1 MLKILNFDDWIDY
14 FYGWQ
19 KDIGLDA
26 PEFKEYRFEAKY
38 GEIPVSEIEFG
49 DYRGQLRWKTVM
61 HIPDQRIRDAALNL
75 IVYQGDTEFA
85 SVEQQR
91 RLFETAP
98 SRYDY
103 LSLVRV
109 MTEEMRHGW
118 QMSHLLVTQFGR
130 SGRIEAQKLLERR
143 AFTDN
148 RLLGAFNEQVNNWL
162 DFFTYTQFVDRDGK
176 FQLTMLSYSGFLP
189 LAQSMIPM
197 LKEES
202 FHLGTGN
209 NGLMRILKAGL
220 IPTSIMQKYFNKWL
234 PTSFDLFGTDH
245 SSSAHWAYVWG
256 LKGRYN
262 ERAAGGDPNKEGL
275 NEARALSPGSR
286 EADGPPEQID
296 SRRPAETQGARPEIQ
311 PADRAAR
318 RQALHLGRGTPHSR
332 RVREIFA
339 DGNALGGGRPSSR
352 DHHEG
357 ERLDPAQKG
366 RGICPFGG
374 RDASE
379 PRKVHLNSSLRI
391 LRRASLARLILV
403 HILLG
408 R

>member
-1 MLKILNFDDWIDY
+1 MLRVSNFDDWIDY

-26 PEFKEYRFEAKY
+26 PEFSQYKFEAKY
-38 GEIPVSEIEFG
+38 GQLPNNEIEFG
-49 DYRGQLRWKTVM
+49 DYKGQLRWKSVM

-91 RLFETAP
+91 HLFETAP

-118 QMSHLLVTQFGR
+118 QMSHLLVSQFGR

-143 AFTDN
+143 AFTDD
-148 RLLGAFNEQVNNWL
+148 RLLGAFNEIVANWL

-176 FQLTMLSYSGFLP
+176 FQLTMLSFSGFEP
-189 LAQSMIPM
+189 LAQSMLPM

-202 FHLGTGN
+202 YHLGTGN
-209 NGLMRILKAGL
+209 NGLRRIVQAGK
-220 IPTSIMQKYFNKWL
+220 IPTEIMQRYYNKWL

-245 SSSAHWAYVWG
+245 SSSAQWAYVWG

-262 ERAAGGDPNKEGL
+262 ERDVADHAADKEKL
-275 NEARALSPGSR
+275 N
-286 EADGPPEQID
+286 DD
-296 SRRPAETQGARPEIQ
+296 
-311 PADRAAR
+311 
-318 RQALHLGRGTPHSR
+318 
-332 RVREIFA
+332 
-339 DGNALGGGRPSSR
+339 
-352 DHHEG
+352 
-357 ERLDPAQKG
+357 
-366 RGICPFGG
+366 
-374 RDASE
+374 
-379 PRKVHLNSSLRI
+379 
-391 LRRASLARLILV
+391 ARLLYREETVKLTELLNKLV
-403 HILLG
+403 PEDQPKLRVPDIKFNRQIGQYKGQYWTVEGKQLTAEEYRKYLPTVLPNDEDKQTLVSIMKEKDWIAAKKEEVPQ
-408 R
+408 

>member
-1 MLKILNFDDWIDY
+1 MLKISTFDDWIDY

-26 PEFKEYRFEAKY
+26 PEFKQYRFEAKY
-38 GEIPVSEIEFG
+38 GHLPVPEIEFG
-49 DYRGQLRWKTVM
+49 DYRGQLRWKSVM

-91 RLFETAP
+91 RLFETSP

-118 QMSHLLVTQFGR
+118 QMSHLLITQFGR

-143 AFTDN
+143 AFTDD
-148 RLLGAFNEQVNNWL
+148 RLLGAFNQPVNDWL

-176 FQLTMLSYSGFLP
+176 FQLTMLSYSAFQP
-189 LAQSMIPM
+189 LGESMLPM

-209 NGLMRILKAGL
+209 NGLQRVVKAGKVP
-220 IPTSIMQKYFNKWL
+220 IPIVQRYFNKWL

-245 SSSAHWAYVWG
+245 SSSAHWSYVWG

-262 ERAAGGDPNKEGL
+262 ERSAGADAQKENL
-275 NEARALSPGSR
+275 N
-286 EADGPPEQID
+286 D
-296 SRRPAETQGARPEIQ
+296 S
-311 PADRAAR
+311 AR
-318 RQALHLGRGTPHSR
+318 RLYYEEVLKLTETLNKSIPGDEPKLVVPDLKFNRQIGEYAGKCFDLAGKEMTREEFDAYLPSVLPTDKDRETLAMIFKEKDWIAPRGEKEFEPS
-332 RVREIFA
+332 EGA
-339 DGNALGGGRPSSR
+339 QRP
-352 DHHEG
+352 
-357 ERLDPAQKG
+357 
-366 RGICPFGG
+366 
-374 RDASE
+374 
-379 PRKVHLNSSLRI
+379 N
-391 LRRASLARLILV
+391 
-403 HILLG
+403 
-408 R
+408 

>member
-1 MLKILNFDDWIDY
+1 MLRITNFDDWIDY

-26 PEFKEYRFEAKY
+26 PEFKDYRFEAKY
-38 GEIPVSEIEFG
+38 GDVPFPEIEFG
-49 DYRGQLRWKTVM
+49 DYKGQLRWKTVM

-148 RLLGAFNEQVNNWL
+148 RLLGAFNEIVNNWL

-189 LAQSMIPM
+189 LAQSMLPM

-209 NGLMRILKAGL
+209 NGLLRIVKAGR
-220 IPTSIMQKYFNKWL
+220 IPSTIIQRYFNKWL

-256 LKGRYN
+256 IKGRYN
-262 ERAAGGDPNKEGL
+262 ERAAGEEADKEHL
-275 NEARALSPGSR
+275 NETSR
-286 EADGPPEQID
+286 ELYRQEAVRLTDLLNKSIPEDQPKLQV
-296 SRRPAETQGARPEIQ
+296 PALKFNRKIGQYAGQHFNVRGEPLSAEEYEKYLPTVLPSEQNDKMLQTIFKEKDWIVPKKEDEFEPSEGARPRK
-311 PADRAAR
+311 PA
-318 RQALHLGRGTPHSR
+318 TY
-332 RVREIFA
+332 I
-339 DGNALGGGRPSSR
+339 
-352 DHHEG
+352 
-357 ERLDPAQKG
+357 
-366 RGICPFGG
+366 
-374 RDASE
+374 
-379 PRKVHLNSSLRI
+379 
-391 LRRASLARLILV
+391 
-403 HILLG
+403 
-408 R
+408 

>member
-1 MLKILNFDDWIDY
+1 MSSGEEEEMLRLSNFDDWIDY

-26 PEFKEYRFEAKY
+26 PEFREYKFEAKY
-38 GEIPVSEIEFG
+38 GQLPVDEIEFG
-49 DYRGQLRWKTVM
+49 DYKGSLRWKSVM
-61 HIPDQRIRDAALNL
+61 HIPDQRIRDAASNL

-91 RLFETAP
+91 HLFETAP

-143 AFTDN
+143 AFTDD
-148 RLLGAFNEQVNNWL
+148 RLLGAFNEIVANWL
-162 DFFTYTQFVDRDGK
+162 DFYTYTQFVDRDGK
-176 FQLTMLSYSGFLP
+176 FQLTMLSYSGFQP
-189 LAQSMIPM
+189 LAQSMLPM

-209 NGLMRILKAGL
+209 NGLRRIVQAGK
-220 IPTSIMQKYFNKWL
+220 IPIPIIQRYYNKWL

-245 SSSAHWAYVWG
+245 SSSAQWAYVWG

-262 ERAAGGDPNKEGL
+262 EREAPDTIDKAELNDNARQLYRQETEKLTDLLNKLIPEDQPKLRVPDIRFNRQIGQYK
-275 NEARALSPGSR
+275 GQYWTV
-286 EADGPPEQID
+286 DGKQLTSEEYASYLPTVVPT
-296 SRRPAETQGARPEIQ
+296 AEDKQV
-311 PADRAAR
+311 
-318 RQALHLGRGTPHSR
+318 L
-332 RVREIFA
+332 
-339 DGNALGGGRPSSR
+339 
-352 DHHEG
+352 
-357 ERLDPAQKG
+357 
-366 RGICPFGG
+366 
-374 RDASE
+374 ASIMKE
-379 PRKVHLNSSLRI
+379 NDWIAPKKEEVPQ
-391 LRRASLARLILV
+391 
-403 HILLG
+403 
-408 R
+408 

>member
-275 NEARALSPGSR
+275 NEAARELYHQEVEKLTDLLNKSIPEDQPKLKVPDLKFNRQIGQHAGKHFTLDGEPLTAEEYEKYLPTVMPSAEDDRVLASIMKEKDWILPKKEEEFVPSEGATPRSP
-286 EADGPPEQID
+286 AKYI
-296 SRRPAETQGARPEIQ
+296 
-311 PADRAAR
+311 
-318 RQALHLGRGTPHSR
+318 
-332 RVREIFA
+332 
-339 DGNALGGGRPSSR
+339 
-352 DHHEG
+352 
-357 ERLDPAQKG
+357 
-366 RGICPFGG
+366 
-374 RDASE
+374 
-379 PRKVHLNSSLRI
+379 
-391 LRRASLARLILV
+391 
-403 HILLG
+403 
-408 R
+408 

>member
-1 MLKILNFDDWIDY
+1 MLRISTFDDWIDY

-26 PEFKEYRFEAKY
+26 PEFREYRFEAKY
-38 GEIPVSEIEFG
+38 GEVSPEIEFG
-49 DYRGQLRWKTVM
+49 DYKGQLRWKTVM
-61 HIPDQRIRDAALNL
+61 HIPDQRVRDAALNL

-118 QMSHLLVTQFGR
+118 QMSHVLVSQFGR
-130 SGRIEAQKLLERR
+130 SGRLEAQKLLERR

-148 RLLGAFNEQVNNWL
+148 RLLGAFNEHVNNWL

-176 FQLTMLSYSGFLP
+176 FQLTMLSHSGFQP

-209 NGLMRILKAGL
+209 SGLQRIVKAGRVPVP
-220 IPTSIMQKYFNKWL
+220 IIQRYFNKWL
-234 PTSFDLFGTDH
+234 PTSYDLFGTDH

-256 LKGRYN
+256 IKGRYN
-262 ERAAGGDPNKEGL
+262 ERTAGTEADRANLNDAARHLYYEEVSKLTETLNKSIAENQPKLVVPDLKFNRQIGEYAGKHFSVTGEPMTAEEFEKYLPTVLPSEEDQRALQDIFKEKGWIVAKKEEEFEPSEG
-275 NEARALSPGSR
+275 ARAG
-286 EADGPPEQID
+286 
-296 SRRPAETQGARPEIQ
+296 GARP
-311 PADRAAR
+311 
-318 RQALHLGRGTPHSR
+318 
-332 RVREIFA
+332 V
-339 DGNALGGGRPSSR
+339 
-352 DHHEG
+352 
-357 ERLDPAQKG
+357 
-366 RGICPFGG
+366 
-374 RDASE
+374 
-379 PRKVHLNSSLRI
+379 
-391 LRRASLARLILV
+391 
-403 HILLG
+403 
-408 R
+408 

>member
-1 MLKILNFDDWIDY
+1 MLRISNFDDWIDY
-14 FYGWQ
+14 FYAWQ

-38 GEIPVSEIEFG
+38 GQVTPEIEFG
-49 DYRGQLRWKTVM
+49 GYKGQLRWKTLM

-91 RLFETAP
+91 RLFATAP

-103 LSLVRV
+103 LSLLRV

-118 QMSHLLVTQFGR
+118 QMSHLLITQFGR

-148 RLLGAFNEQVNNWL
+148 RLLGAFNEIVNNWL
-162 DFFTYTQFVDRDGK
+162 DFFTYTHFVDRDGK
-176 FQLTMLSYSGFLP
+176 FQLTMLSHSAFLP
-189 LAQSMIPM
+189 LAQSMPPM

-209 NGLMRILKAGL
+209 NGLLRIVKAGKIPIPL
-220 IPTSIMQKYFNKWL
+220 IQKYFNKWL
-234 PTSFDLFGTDH
+234 PTSYDLFGTDH

-262 ERAAGGDPNKEGL
+262 ERTAGVEANQEHL
-275 NEARALSPGSR
+275 NESARELYFEEVRKLTDLVNKAIPEGQPKLTVPDLKFNRRIGQYAGKSYNVIGEPMTAEDFEKYLPTVLPSAEDDKSLESFFKEKGWIQPKR
-286 EADGPPEQID
+286 EEEFEPSE
-296 SRRPAETQGARPEIQ
+296 GARPS
-311 PADRAAR
+311 
-318 RQALHLGRGTPHSR
+318 GSR
-332 RVREIFA
+332 V
-339 DGNALGGGRPSSR
+339 
-352 DHHEG
+352 
-357 ERLDPAQKG
+357 Q
-366 RGICPFGG
+366 
-374 RDASE
+374 
-379 PRKVHLNSSLRI
+379 
-391 LRRASLARLILV
+391 
-403 HILLG
+403 
-408 R
+408 

>member
-1 MLKILNFDDWIDY
+1 MLRVSNFDDWIDY

-26 PEFKEYRFEAKY
+26 PEFRSYQFEAKY
-38 GEIPVSEIEFG
+38 GQLPNDEIEFG
-49 DYRGQLRWKTVM
+49 DYKGHLRWKTVM

-91 RLFETAP
+91 RLFESAP

-148 RLLGAFNEQVNNWL
+148 RLLGAFNEIVDNWL
-162 DFFTYTQFVDRDGK
+162 DFYTYTQFVDRDGK

-189 LAQSMIPM
+189 LGQSMPPM

-209 NGLMRILKAGL
+209 NGLRRIVHAGK
-220 IPTSIMQKYFNKWL
+220 IPVPIIQRYYNKWL

-245 SSSAHWAYVWG
+245 SSSAQWAYVWG

-262 ERAAGGDPNKEGL
+262 EREADPEANKERL
-275 NEARALSPGSR
+275 NENARELYRQEAQKLTDSINKLIPPDQAKLVVPDLRFNRQIGEHKSKHFTVEGHALTAEEYQEYLPDVLPS
-286 EADGPPEQID
+286 EADKEVLRSIMKEKDWIAPKK
-296 SRRPAETQGARPEIQ
+296 ETEFEPSEGAR
-311 PADRAAR
+311 R
-318 RQALHLGRGTPHSR
+318 TS
-332 RVREIFA
+332 
-339 DGNALGGGRPSSR
+339 
-352 DHHEG
+352 
-357 ERLDPAQKG
+357 
-366 RGICPFGG
+366 
-374 RDASE
+374 
-379 PRKVHLNSSLRI
+379 
-391 LRRASLARLILV
+391 
-403 HILLG
+403 
-408 R
+408 

>member
-148 RLLGAFNEQVNNWL
+148 RLLGAFNEQVHNWL

-275 NEARALSPGSR
+275 NEAARELYHQEVEKLTDLLNKSIPEDQPKLKVPDLKFNRQIGQHAGKHFTLDGEPLTAEEYEKYLPTVMPSAEDDRVLASIMKEKDWILPKKEEEFVPSEGATPRSP
-286 EADGPPEQID
+286 AKYI
-296 SRRPAETQGARPEIQ
+296 
-311 PADRAAR
+311 
-318 RQALHLGRGTPHSR
+318 
-332 RVREIFA
+332 
-339 DGNALGGGRPSSR
+339 
-352 DHHEG
+352 
-357 ERLDPAQKG
+357 
-366 RGICPFGG
+366 
-374 RDASE
+374 
-379 PRKVHLNSSLRI
+379 
-391 LRRASLARLILV
+391 
-403 HILLG
+403 
-408 R
+408 

>member
-1 MLKILNFDDWIDY
+1 MLKITNFDDWVDY

-26 PEFKEYRFEAKY
+26 PEFKEFRFEAKY
-38 GEIPVSEIEFG
+38 GEVAPEIAFG
-49 DYRGQLRWKTVM
+49 DYKGQLRWKTVM

-75 IVYQGDTEFA
+75 VVYQGDTEFA

-98 SRYDY
+98 SRYDF

-118 QMSHLLVTQFGR
+118 QMSHVLISQFGR

-143 AFTDN
+143 AYSDE
-148 RLLGAFNEQVNNWL
+148 RLLGAFNQPVRNWL

-176 FQLTMLSYSGFLP
+176 FQLTMLSHSAFLP
-189 LAQSMIPM
+189 VAQSMIPM

-209 NGLMRILKAGL
+209 NGLQRIVKAGKV
-220 IPTSIMQKYFNKWL
+220 PTSIVQKYFTKWL
-234 PTSFDLFGTDH
+234 PTSYDLFGTDH

-262 ERAAGGDPNKEGL
+262 EPSAGETADLDELNDNARRLYHEEASKLTATLNKSIPDGQTKLIVPDIKFNRQIGRYAGQCYTVTGEPIEKEKYEGYLASVMPSEKDEQILQDIFKEGGWIVPKG
-275 NEARALSPGSR
+275 EAEFEPS
-286 EADGPPEQID
+286 E
-296 SRRPAETQGARPEIQ
+296 GAR
-311 PADRAAR
+311 
-318 RQALHLGRGTPHSR
+318 
-332 RVREIFA
+332 
-339 DGNALGGGRPSSR
+339 
-352 DHHEG
+352 
-357 ERLDPAQKG
+357 
-366 RGICPFGG
+366 
-374 RDASE
+374 
-379 PRKVHLNSSLRI
+379 RKN
-391 LRRASLARLILV
+391 
-403 HILLG
+403 
-408 R
+408 

>member
-1 MLKILNFDDWIDY
+1 MLKVSTFDDWIDY

-26 PEFKEYRFEAKY
+26 PEFRQYKFEAKY
-38 GEIPVSEIEFG
+38 GQLPHNEIEFG
-49 DYRGQLRWKTVM
+49 DYKGRLRWTTVM

-91 RLFETAP
+91 RLFDTAP

-109 MTEEMRHGW
+109 MAEEMRHGW

-148 RLLGAFNEQVNNWL
+148 RLLGAFNETVQNWL
-162 DFFTYTQFVDRDGK
+162 DFYTYTQFVDRDGK
-176 FQLTMLSYSGFLP
+176 FQLTMLSSSGFQP
-189 LAQSMIPM
+189 LGQSMIPM

-202 FHLGTGN
+202 FHMGTGN
-209 NGLMRILKAGL
+209 NGLRRIVQAGR
-220 IPTSIMQKYFNKWL
+220 IPISIMQKYYNKWL

-245 SSSAHWAYVWG
+245 SSSAQWAYVWG

-262 ERAAGGDPNKEGL
+262 ERDAHEAVDKEHL
-275 NEARALSPGSR
+275 NEAARDLYRQEAQRLTDSLNKLIPEDQPKLVVPDLKFNRQIGEHRGKSYSVTGEPMTAEEYGNYLPTLLPSEEDSAL
-286 EADGPPEQID
+286 
-296 SRRPAETQGARPEIQ
+296 
-311 PADRAAR
+311 
-318 RQALHLGRGTPHSR
+318 
-332 RVREIFA
+332 
-339 DGNALGGGRPSSR
+339 
-352 DHHEG
+352 
-357 ERLDPAQKG
+357 
-366 RGICPFGG
+366 
-374 RDASE
+374 
-379 PRKVHLNSSLRI
+379 LRSI
-391 LRRASLARLILV
+391 MKENDWIV
-403 HILLG
+403 PKKEEVPQ
-408 R
+408 

>member
-1 MLKILNFDDWIDY
+1 MLRVSNFDDWIDY

-26 PEFKEYRFEAKY
+26 PEFRQYKFEAKY
-38 GEIPVSEIEFG
+38 GELPNNEIEFG

-61 HIPDQRIRDAALNL
+61 HIPDQRIRDAAQNL

-91 RLFETAP
+91 QLFESSP

-118 QMSHLLVTQFGR
+118 QMSHLLITQFGR

-143 AFTDN
+143 AFVDN
-148 RLLGAFNEQVNNWL
+148 RLLGAFNESVENWL
-162 DFFTYTQFVDRDGK
+162 DFYTYTQFVDRDGK
-176 FQLTMLSYSGFLP
+176 FQLTMLSYSGFQP
-189 LAQSMIPM
+189 LAQSMLPM

-209 NGLMRILKAGL
+209 NGLKRVIQAGKVP
-220 IPTSIMQKYFNKWL
+220 IPVIQRYFNKWL

-245 SSSAHWAYVWG
+245 SSSAQWAYVWG

-262 ERAAGGDPNKEGL
+262 ERDAGDEAKKEEL
-275 NEARALSPGSR
+275 N
-286 EADGPPEQID
+286 D
-296 SRRPAETQGARPEIQ
+296 
-311 PADRAAR
+311 AAR
-318 RQALHLGRGTPHSR
+318 RLYRDEVVKLTEILNKLIPEDQPRLVVPDLKFNRKIGEHRGKYYTVDGSKELTAEEYEKYLPTAL
-332 RVREIFA
+332 
-339 DGNALGGGRPSSR
+339 PS
-352 DHHEG
+352 DEDK
-357 ERLDPAQKG
+357 E
-366 RGICPFGG
+366 
-374 RDASE
+374 
-379 PRKVHLNSSLRI
+379 
-391 LRRASLARLILV
+391 
-403 HILLG
+403 LLKSIMKEKDWVAPKKSDD
-408 R
+408 RQ

>member
-118 QMSHLLVTQFGR
+118 QMSHLLVSQFGR

-148 RLLGAFNEQVNNWL
+148 RLLGAFNETVENWL
-162 DFFTYTQFVDRDGK
+162 DFYTYTQFVDRDGK
-176 FQLTMLSYSGFLP
+176 FQLTMLSYSGFQP
-189 LAQSMIPM
+189 LGQSMIPM

-202 FHLGTGN
+202 FHMGTGN
-209 NGLMRILKAGL
+209 NGLRRVVQAGRIP
-220 IPTSIMQKYFNKWL
+220 ISIMQKYYNKWL

-245 SSSAHWAYVWG
+245 SSSAQWAYVWG
-256 LKGRYN
+256 LKGGYN
-262 ERAAGGDPNKEGL
+262 ERDAHEAADKEHL
-275 NEARALSPGSR
+275 NEAARALYRQEAQKLTDSLNKLIPEDQPKLVVPDLKFNRRIGEPKGKLYTVEGRPLTAEEYEKYLPSVLPS
-286 EADGPPEQID
+286 EADKEALRSILKEKDWIVPKKEEDFVPSD
-296 SRRPAETQGARPEIQ
+296 GAR
-311 PADRAAR
+311 R
-318 RQALHLGRGTPHSR
+318 S
-332 RVREIFA
+332 
-339 DGNALGGGRPSSR
+339 
-352 DHHEG
+352 
-357 ERLDPAQKG
+357 
-366 RGICPFGG
+366 
-374 RDASE
+374 
-379 PRKVHLNSSLRI
+379 
-391 LRRASLARLILV
+391 
-403 HILLG
+403 
-408 R
+408 

>member
-1 MLKILNFDDWIDY
+1 MLRISTFDDWIDY

-38 GEIPVSEIEFG
+38 AHLPVPEIEFG

-118 QMSHLLVTQFGR
+118 QMSHLLITQFGR

-143 AFTDN
+143 AFTDD
-148 RLLGAFNEQVNNWL
+148 RLLGAFNQPVNDWL

-176 FQLTMLSYSGFLP
+176 FQLTMLSYSAFQP
-189 LAQSMIPM
+189 LGESMLPM

-209 NGLMRILKAGL
+209 NGLARVVKAGKVP
-220 IPTSIMQKYFNKWL
+220 IPIIQRYYNKWL

-245 SSSAHWAYVWG
+245 SSSAHWSYVWG

-262 ERAAGGDPNKEGL
+262 ERSAGADAQKENLNDSARRLYYEEVLKLTETLNKSISEGQPKLVVPNLKFNRQIGEYAGKCYDIAGNELTREEFDAYLPTVLPTDKDRETLAMIFKEKDWIAPRG
-275 NEARALSPGSR
+275 EKEFEPSEGA
-286 EADGPPEQID
+286 
-296 SRRPAETQGARPEIQ
+296 RRP
-311 PADRAAR
+311 
-318 RQALHLGRGTPHSR
+318 
-332 RVREIFA
+332 
-339 DGNALGGGRPSSR
+339 N
-352 DHHEG
+352 
-357 ERLDPAQKG
+357 
-366 RGICPFGG
+366 
-374 RDASE
+374 
-379 PRKVHLNSSLRI
+379 
-391 LRRASLARLILV
+391 
-403 HILLG
+403 
-408 R
+408 